1 MPPLIR
7 CTEKGH
13 TGWFMLNKNEL
24 ESIRAYQSQ
33 WNSHDQGLDL
43 RHICFVCVCFLS
55 LNFRLSLLVSF
66 KLVGHY
72 AHFDLSRY
80 IIKTYSHYL

>member
-43 RHICFVCVCFLS
+43 RHICFVCVYSLS
-55 LNFRLSLLVSF
+55 
-66 KLVGHY
+66 KL
-72 AHFDLSRY
+72 
-80 IIKTYSHYL
+80 